1 MIEPFP
7 KSSEIYLAQF
17 VGRER
22 PEFKPPGFGF
32 LLAFRIGRIT
42 GIFFDWS

>member
-1 MIEPFP
+1 MIDALP
-7 KSSEIYLAQF
+7 KSSEIYLAQLL
-17 VGRER
+17 GGER

-32 LLAFRIGRIT
+32 LLALGIGRMI